1 MRGSTT
7 QTMRVVPR
15 GEYMLTLKALGVLV
29 DGSLEELRE
38 ELYLTRKAIQYVID
52 CLWEL
57 DRLPTINQ
65 LHQMFYG
72 MLRGQGFRAHQAKQI
87 YKYARAVVKS
97 ARENNGGK
105 PVLRKL
111 SARIDKYDAWVDLE
125 NQLVIV
131 KLRNRVFKI
140 RVLHRRDYMKKFMDR
155 KWYEVMVSVDKQ
167 GRIWVSIPFRW
178 VYNPYK
184 PRRAVSMDI
193 NLRKVV
199 IFDGRRARRA
209 DTRFVEALKLKHLA
223 ESVQKRHSYAWKRN
237 ERWLEIIRALHRRS
251 RNIVIDWCR
260 KFAKYIVLKARRTR
274 SAIALEDLEKLW
286 FSSSRKSSNTAD
298 KLSRFAYRKLQL
310 AIMTKAVE
318 YNVPIIFVN
327 PKNTSSTCPVCGAR
341 LEYNHRLAV
350 CRKCGFMADRDT
362 VGAINIHLRAVTIIA
377 PRHGSWGTHPMT
389 DEARPKGGTKGD
401 EPMTTYIHSYTNI

>member
-1 MRGSTT
+1 
-7 QTMRVVPR
+7 
-15 GEYMLTLKALGVLV
+15 MLTLKALGVLV